1 VPEGVPAI
9 IDWLAEQGRGRKEV
23 NYRLRDW
30 LISRQRY
37 WGTPIPIIYCDACG
51 IVPVPDADLPVLLPL
66 DSAFTPTG
74 QSPLFSD
81 EKFLNAP
88 CPKCGGPGRRESDT
102 MDTFVDS
109 SWYWYRYISPRD
121 GERPFDPEEVS
132 RWCPVDLYCG
142 GIEHAILHLLYARF
156 FTKVLRDL
164 GLVDHGEPF
173 VRLRNQGM
181 ILSEEGVKM
190 SKSRG
195 TQVDPDV
202 IVATQGADALRLHLM
217 YLGPWDQGGPW
228 NDRGIA
234 GMERLMRRAFQ
245 LVVEAAERS
254 TPVADDSAAAVGVRR
269 ETHRAIQRVTED
281 LDNFQFNTA
290 IAALIEFVNALTKQ
304 KDEPVSGT
312 IAWREALESLT
323 LLLAPLTPHL
333 AEEQWERLG
342 MPYSV
347 HLQSWPSFDPEWVQE
362 DVVELV
368 VQVNGK
374 VRERLTVSPTA
385 NGADV
390 TALALAQGKVV
401 ETLAGREPAKLIYV
415 PGRLVNIIVK

>member
-1 VPEGVPAI
+1 
-9 IDWLAEQGRGRKEV
+9 
-23 NYRLRDW
+23 

-51 IVPVPDADLPVLLPL
+51 MVPVPDSDLPVILPH

-74 QSPLFSD
+74 QSPLQSD
-81 EKFLNAP
+81 EVFLNVA
-88 CPKCGGPGRRESDT
+88 CPTCGGPARRETDT

-109 SWYWYRYISPRD
+109 SWYWFRYISPND
-121 GERPFDPEEVS
+121 SKRPFDPEVVK

-142 GIEHAILHLLYARF
+142 GIEHAILHLLYSRF

-164 GLVDHGEPF
+164 GLIDHGEPF

-181 ILSEEGVKM
+181 ILSEEGIKM

-195 TQVDPDV
+195 TQVDPDQIISV
-202 IVATQGADALRLHLM
+202 HGTDALRLHLM

-228 NDRGIA
+228 NDRGIV
-234 GMERLMRRAFQ
+234 GMERLMRRSFQ
-245 LVVEAAERS
+245 LVVDTAERGP
-254 TPVADDSAAAVGVRR
+254 TVVDEGDAAVTVRR

-281 LDNFQFNTA
+281 LDAFQFNTA
-290 IAALIEFVNALTKQ
+290 IAALNEFVNALTKL
-304 KDEPVSGT
+304 KDDTVT
-312 IAWREALESLT
+312 VTVAWREAVETLT

-342 MPYSV
+342 KPYSV
-347 HLQSWPSFDPEWVQE
+347 HQQSWPSFDPELAKDDE
-362 DVVELV
+362 VEIV

-374 VRERLTVSPTA
+374 VRERMMISPTVSES
-385 NGADV
+385 DV
-390 TALALAQGKVV
+390 TSRAMQLDKIAVALAGGALTKV
-401 ETLAGREPAKLIYV
+401 IYV
-415 PGRLVNIIVK
+415 PGRLVNILIR